1 MSGHTNN
8 YQTIEFNGAPAFV
21 LVPVEDFRKIQPL
34 LANAAAPGGI
44 PHAVVKANIV
54 EGKRLVRAWRE
65 HLGKTQGEV
74 AAKAGISQPA
84 LAKIERPGAR
94 PRRATLQKIADA
106 MGLTVEQ
113 IEE

>member
-8 YQTIEFNGAPAFV
+8 YQTIEFNGTPAFV

-34 LANAAAPGGI
+34 LANAAAPAGI

-54 EGKRLVRAWRE
+54 GGKRLIRAWRE
-65 HLGKTQGEV
+65 HLGQTQDEV

-94 PRRATLQKIADA
+94 PRRATLQRIADA
-106 MGLTVEQ
+106 MGLAVEQ